1 MTNTLTK
8 TILLIEDEPAILALY
23 KQVLTD
29 AGFEVVTASDG
40 EVGFDCILD
49 TKWDVLLLDIM
60 LPKKDGLEILKEL
73 KEYSDWKK
81 GKVIM
86 LTNLNSEDII
96 KNAFDYGSDGY
107 LIKSELSPDK
117 LIEEVSGFISSKSA

>member
-1 MTNTLTK
+1 MTTTLTK
-8 TILLIEDEPAILALY
+8 NILLIEDEPAILALY

-29 AGFEVVTASDG
+29 AGYEVTTASDG

-49 TKWDVLLLDIM
+49 TKWDILLLDIM

-73 KEYSDWKK
+73 AEYATWKK

-96 KNAFDYGSDGY
+96 KNAFDCGADGY

-117 LIEEVSGFISSKSA
+117 LIEEVATFLASK